1 MPPSPVGRFAPVA
14 WLAGPLGLRQ
24 AEVGRGLLLFAYLF
38 LVVGSFIAG
47 KAARD
52 ALFLARF
59 GALQLPY
66 VDIAVALI
74 VGVWV
79 GIYLRAGRY
88 VSLRTLLSGSLIFFA
103 SNALLFWYL
112 TRYAD
117 APWVLPVVYV
127 WVGMLGVVGPAQVWT
142 LANYVLTT
150 REAKRLF
157 GFVGSGAILGA
168 ITGGFVIERTA
179 MRFGAESTLLGM
191 AVALLASVALV
202 DQLWRR
208 RHLARD
214 AAAEA
219 EGAYSP
225 ATSVSGPRTMRAS
238 LRLILRSPYFRAIA
252 AVVCLSSFVTAV
264 AAWQFKAT
272 ASEVFA
278 DRDRL
283 ASFFGSF
290 NFYAGLLA
298 LALQLLL
305 TSRLLRRLGLGFALF
320 VVPAALTLGSV
331 AFLILGSLAAV
342 VFLRGGDQVL
352 RYSIDRPTVELL
364 YLPVPADQ
372 TFQVKSFIDTVV
384 WRLGDGL
391 SGATVLLFAT
401 VMGWSPV
408 RLTWINLLLLGGWVA
423 AAWFA
428 RREYVSNLSDSIH
441 QYRLDAERASAPVL
455 DRTTTEVLAS
465 QLTGDDPK
473 RVLYALHLFSLSHH
487 RAAHPAVHR
496 LLHHGSADVRRTAVA
511 LLDAANDKS
520 VRAGV
525 ERLLY
530 DPDLGVRTEA
540 LLYLAHHAHLDPLER
555 IEQLGHFADF
565 SIRSAM
571 VSFLAAPGGTQNL
584 DAARVMLQQMVRDP
598 DVRTRAEAAR
608 LMELLPDRFEPE
620 LGELLASDEPEV
632 LRHAL
637 HAAGRFRKAAF
648 VPNLMAQL
656 GTPELGEDAAA
667 ALALYGDRVIEPLR
681 RCLEDPASPIAMRRT
696 IPAVLLRIGTPL
708 AEAVLLENLLDADTQ
723 LRFRILT
730 ALNKLRASSPRRG
743 VDAQLIETVLAAE
756 IVGHLRSYQIVST
769 LPAGLGRGGAGMEGL
784 RQSMA
789 QEVERIFRLLKLLYP
804 SLEFHSA
811 YFGVQSGNRKVHDDA
826 LEYLENVLTPSIRKL
841 LIPLLD
847 HDVTLD
853 QRIAMANRELGTH
866 VETGEEA
873 VRLLAR
879 SPDPYLRACAAH
891 AIGVLGLTELV
902 SELDR
907 WAAEGDP
914 VLREAARRA
923 RERLRRSRAGA
934 AGA

>member
-1 MPPSPVGRFAPVA
+1 MPPSPVGRFASLA
-14 WLAGPLGLRQ
+14 WLAGPLGLRP
-24 AEVGRGLLLFAYLF
+24 AEAGRGLLLFAYLF

-66 VDIAVALI
+66 VDIAVALL
-74 VGVWV
+74 VGLWVW
-79 GIYLRAGRY
+79 IYLRAGRY
-88 VSLRTLLSGSLIFFA
+88 VSLRTLLSGSLLFFA

-112 TRYAD
+112 TRSAD

-127 WVGMLGVVGPAQVWT
+127 WVGTLGVVAPAQVWT

-168 ITGGFVIERTA
+168 ITGGFVIQRTA
-179 MRFGAESTLLGM
+179 VRFGAESTLLGM
-191 AVALLASVALV
+191 AVALVICVAV
-202 DQLWRR
+202 VEQLWRR
-208 RHLARD
+208 RQFTAGDLAGEV
-214 AAAEA
+214 A
-219 EGAYSP
+219 P
-225 ATSVSGPRTMRAS
+225 ATSLSGPRTLAAS
-238 LRLILRSPYFRAIA
+238 LHLILRSPYFRAIA
-252 AVVCLSSFVTAV
+252 AVVCLSSFVTAI

-272 ASEVFA
+272 ASEVFT

-298 LALQLLL
+298 MALQLLL
-305 TSRLLRRLGLGFALF
+305 TSRLLRRLGLGWALF
-320 VVPAALTLGSV
+320 VVPVALTLGSV
-331 AFLILGSLAAV
+331 AFLMAGTLAAV
-342 VFLRGGDQVL
+342 IFLRGSDQVL

-364 YLPVPADQ
+364 YLPVPSDQ

-391 SGATVLLFAT
+391 SGVTVLLFAT

-408 RLTWINLLLLGGWVA
+408 RITWINLLLLGGWFAVA
-423 AAWFA
+423 WTA
-428 RREYVSNLSDSIH
+428 RRQYVVNLSETIH

-496 LLHHGSADVRRTAVA
+496 LLQHGSAEVRRTAVA
-511 LLDAANDKS
+511 LLDAANDQT
-520 VRAGV
+520 VRSGV

-540 LLYLAHHAHLDPLER
+540 LLYLAHHARLDPLER
-555 IEQLGHFADF
+555 IEQLGNFADF

-571 VSFLAAPGGTQNL
+571 VSFLAAAGPTQNL
-584 DAARVMLQQMVRDP
+584 DAAHLMLQQMVRDP

-620 LGELLASDEPEV
+620 LGELLASDDPEV
-632 LRHAL
+632 VRHAL
-637 HAAGRFRKAAF
+637 HAAGRFRKLVF
-648 VPNLMAQL
+648 VPRLIAQL
-656 GTPELGEDAAA
+656 GSPELGEDAAA
-667 ALALYGDRVIEPLR
+667 ALALYGERVIEPLR
-681 RCLEDPASPIAMRRT
+681 LCLEDPASPIGTRRA
-696 IPAVLLRIGTPL
+696 IPAVLLRIGTPM
-708 AEAVLLENLLDADTQ
+708 AEAVLIENLLDADTQ

-730 ALNKLRASSPRRG
+730 ALNKLRAAAPRSG
-743 VDAQLIETVLAAE
+743 IDVQLIETVLAAE
-756 IVGHLRSYQIVST
+756 IVGHLRSYQIAGT
-769 LPAGLGRGGAGMEGL
+769 LQAELGRGGTGMEGL

-804 SLEFHSA
+804 SIEFHSA

-826 LEYLENVLTPSIRKL
+826 LEFLENVLAPAIRKL

-847 HDVTLD
+847 HDVPLER
-853 QRIAMANRELGTH
+853 RIEMANRELGTH

-873 VRLLAR
+873 VQLLAR
-879 SPDPYLRACAAH
+879 SPDPYLKACAAH
-891 AIGVLGLTELV
+891 AIGVLGLTEL
-902 SELDR
+902 SAELDR
-907 WAAEGDP
+907 WAVEGDP
-914 VLREAARRA
+914 ALREAARRA
-923 RERLRRSRAGA
+923 RERLRRPRPGVAGA
-934 AGA
+934 